1 MISLIN
7 YKGRGQSVLAN
18 VPIAHLDEVKSLL
31 KQVTPTIK
39 YRVRYR
45 GPRNTMLDYG
55 RGSNN
60 RASTCLKANAV
71 KFSVYRDY

>member
-31 KQVTPTIK
+31 KQVTPTIE

-45 GPRNTMLDYG
+45 GCLLYTSPSPRD
-55 RGSNN
+55 
-60 RASTCLKANAV
+60 
-71 KFSVYRDY
+71 